1 MGLIREF
8 KEFAVRGNVIDLA
21 VGVIIGGAFNKIVT
35 SLVGD
40 MIMPMIGLMTGGVS
54 IADRKVQLAAAS
66 AEAAGKAAE
75 LKYGAFFQT
84 LVDFLIIAFCVF
96 LLVKIVNILRRRLEL
111 EPESAKAAPPPED
124 VLLLREI
131 RDALQRSTPRR
142 VE

>member
-1 MGLIREF
+1 MGFIREF

-40 MIMPMIGLMTGGVS
+40 MIMPIIAVMTGGVS
-54 IADRKVQLAAAS
+54 IADRKVQLVPS
-66 AEAAGKAAE
+66 RAEAAGKAAE

-84 LVDFLIIAFCVF
+84 VVDFMIIAFCVF
-96 LLVKIVNILRRRLEL
+96 MLVKFINILRRRLER
-111 EPESAKAAPPPED
+111 EPEAKQAAPPPED

-131 RDALQRSTPRR
+131 RDALLRSTPRR